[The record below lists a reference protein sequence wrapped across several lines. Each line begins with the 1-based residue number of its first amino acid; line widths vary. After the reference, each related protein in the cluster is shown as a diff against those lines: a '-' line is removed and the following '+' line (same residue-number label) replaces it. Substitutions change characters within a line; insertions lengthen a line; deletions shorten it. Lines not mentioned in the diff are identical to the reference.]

1 MYYENP
7 KGISVHS
14 GFPNPATDASIQEI
28 DLNKLLIA
36 NSVSTYFM
44 RVAGD
49 EWQAVGIFAHDIIV
63 IDRALAARTNDLV
76 VWILDDDFAVSPRHA
91 LSTGATVWGV
101 VTSVIHQYRSK
112 S

>member
-7 KGISVHS
+7 DGVSVHS

-28 DLNKLLIA
+28 DLNKLLIQ

-49 EWQAVGIFAHDIIV
+49 EWQTVGIFARDIII
-63 IDRALAARTNDLV
+63 IDRALAARPNDLV
-76 VWILDDDFAVSPRHA
+76 VWVLDDEFAVSPRHA
-91 LSTGATVWGV
+91 LPARAAIWGI
-101 VTSVIHQYRSK
+101 VTSVVHQYRSR